1 MHEEMEKIKKDLET
15 AEVDKKKLKEKVADT
30 PSKLGGGRY
39 SVSEMG
45 WTRWGLLWGLVT
57 LYKYTFGCVCA
68 AYHAL
73 FLLFLDYLW
82 AFYYFYHCY
91 YLSMMLFI
99 YV

>member
-45 WTRWGLLWGLVT
+45 WTRWGLL
-57 LYKYTFGCVCA
+57 
-68 AYHAL
+68 
-73 FLLFLDYLW
+73 
-82 AFYYFYHCY
+82 
-91 YLSMMLFI
+91 
-99 YV
+99 